1 MLKYTFEEHLKE
13 SMKDPEFRREWEK
26 LQPEKAA
33 ILTIIKARE
42 EMGISQEQ
50 LSKLTG
56 IDQAVISKLETGK
69 RKPTLKMLQR
79 LAHGLGKIVQI
90 EIV

>member
-26 LQPEKAA
+26 LQPERAA

>member
-26 LQPEKAA
+26 LQPEMAA
-33 ILTIIKARE
+33 IETIIKARE

-50 LSKLTG
+50 FSKLTG

>member
-26 LQPEKAA
+26 LQPEMAA
-33 ILTIIKARE
+33 IETIIKARE
-42 EMGISQEQ
+42 EMGITQEQ
-50 LSKLTG
+50 LSELTG

>member
-26 LQPEKAA
+26 LQPEMAA
-33 ILTIIKARE
+33 IETIIKARE

>member
-26 LQPEKAA
+26 LQPEMAA
-33 ILTIIKARE
+33 IETIIKARE
-42 EMGISQEQ
+42 EMGISQEK
-50 LSKLTG
+50 LSELTG

>member
-1 MLKYTFEEHLKE
+1 MRKYTFEEHFEE
-13 SMKDPEFRREWEK
+13 SMKDPAFREEWEK
-26 LQPEKAA
+26 LQPEMAA
-33 ILTIIKARE
+33 VLAIVKARE
-42 EMGISQEQ
+42 EMGITQEK
-50 LSKLTG
+50 LAELTG

>member
-50 LSKLTG
+50 LSELTG